1 MTDTKLQIKNNY
13 WYYQLQVLQSYI
25 KQCKE
30 NDEPLTILQRQDY
43 SARIKYYH
51 AKLSVTTC

>member
-1 MTDTKLQIKNNY
+1 MTDTKLQTKINY

-30 NDEPLTILQRQDY
+30 NEEPLTI
-43 SARIKYYH
+43 
-51 AKLSVTTC
+51 